1 MIRMTPIE
9 KKTIQLSTNDEIDNY
24 IKEQK
29 KQYAQSYEEYVKN
42 GHTWAWCLVGN
53 LKSEIDF
60 GAEHEIRNDTKH
72 FSKNT
77 KLLLAPVQ
85 WGDGYERVVVIGTP
99 KYSRRYIEL
108 IMAKEHIENFR
119 MQKIYKPVLL
129 KMMCKSKYYWWN
141 DLDDS
146 RTSIITMLKYL
157 SPEEAKK
164 QVGLWAQEKLLI

>member
-9 KKTIQLSTNDEIDNY
+9 KKTIRLSTNDEIDNY

-29 KQYAQSYEEYVKN
+29 KQYAHSYDEYLAN
-42 GHTWAWCLVGN
+42 GHTWVWCLVGN

-129 KMMCKSKYYWWN
+129 KMMCKSEYYWWN
-141 DLDDS
+141 DLEDS
-146 RTSIITMLKYL
+146 RKNIIKMLNYL
-157 SPEEAKK
+157 SPEEFKK
-164 QVGLWAQEKLLI
+164 TKTDSSI

>member
-1 MIRMTPIE
+1 MIRMSSVEE
-9 KKTIQLSTNDEIDNY
+9 KERK
-24 IKEQK
+24 
-29 KQYAQSYEEYVKN
+29 YAQSYEEYVEN
-42 GHTWAWCLVGN
+42 GHSWAWCLVGN
-53 LKSEIDF
+53 IKSEMDF
-60 GAEHEIRNDTKH
+60 GVEHEIRNDTKH

-99 KYSRRYIEL
+99 KYSKRYIEL
-108 IMAKEHIENFR
+108 IMAIEHIENFR

-129 KMMCKSKYYWWN
+129 KMMCKSKHYWWN

-146 RTSIITMLKYL
+146 RKSIITMLKYL

-164 QVGLWAQEKLLI
+164 QEE

>member
-1 MIRMTPIE
+1 MIRMSSVEE
-9 KKTIQLSTNDEIDNY
+9 KERK
-24 IKEQK
+24 
-29 KQYAQSYEEYVKN
+29 YAQAYEEYVEN
-42 GHTWAWCLVGN
+42 GHSWAWCLVGN
-53 LKSEIDF
+53 LKSEMDF
-60 GAEHEIRNDTKH
+60 GVEHEIRNDTKH

-99 KYSRRYIEL
+99 KYSKRYIEL
-108 IMAKEHIENFR
+108 IMAIEHIENFR

-129 KMMCKSKYYWWN
+129 KMMCKSRHYWWN

-146 RTSIITMLKYL
+146 KKSIITMLKYL

-164 QVGLWAQEKLLI
+164 QEE